1 MEGYSRFDLR
11 SALCSTAVGLA
22 LAVMEQQ
29 VKQKYDLEQWSTHF
43 PSREAAEVWVHTNPV
58 VPVLSP
64 FAAMEELA
72 HVSLDFW
79 RQKSHNLLSVK
90 TKPITI
96 DKFQGLTADAG
107 VFHFRATQSIGHPS
121 FLKLSAC

>member
-1 MEGYSRFDLR
+1 
-11 SALCSTAVGLA
+11 
-22 LAVMEQQ
+22 MEQQ

-107 VFHFRATQSIGHPS
+107 VLSLPSTAEHWTPFVLKAQRVLTMISRFFRTIAVP
-121 FLKLSAC
+121 